1 MLFPET
7 KNNKELENLLI
18 SLYSKQEEEIRQ
30 TKRTFL
36 LSGCFLLKKVRYFLS
51 YRRIILL

>member
-7 KNNKELENLLI
+7 KNNKGLENLLI